1 MAKKII
7 VRLAVVGLLAGI
19 IISSFFHCTVG
30 ILVITILLLALIC
43 WIGKRRQYIVLL
55 LFFLLGWWRTNLM
68 IVQRPAMTKSLDIEA
83 VVEYRD
89 FVADQQKLRLRS
101 LTSPLPGAVIA
112 SVAHF
117 PVYNVGDIMRLRC
130 TPQSSVAGS
139 DIRLLRRDQMQ
150 GVAVRCRTSQ
160 VTFIRYQ
167 ASWSTPFFR
176 FKDYIITTYDHLL
189 PGPVAGLMQ
198 AMIVNERGGVS
209 DDTTTNFSRSGLSHV
224 VAISGMNMTLLII
237 AGRSFLTALGLRR
250 KYSSSLLIVVLILYV
265 MIIGSPASAVR
276 AAVMSSTLLI
286 AQLVRRPV
294 DIMHLLTLVAGVL
307 AIINPL
313 AVVYDVGW
321 QLSFLALTGLV
332 WWTPWWTKVLSSVPE
347 RWSLRELMSATLAAQ
362 MFTWPLILYYFQ
374 VWPLWFLPANI
385 VVVPLVGPIMIIGLL
400 LPLIWWV
407 PVIGSAASLIITLM
421 IRWVLL
427 VVTLVG
433 TARWSV
439 LPLPFSVVALIF
451 SAGAMII
458 ITKLINEK
466 IYRH

>member
-7 VRLAVVGLLAGI
+7 IRLAVIGLLTGI
-19 IISSFFHCTVG
+19 IVSSFFHTP
-30 ILVITILLLALIC
+30 IITLAIVVSSLSLIC
-43 WIGKRRQYIVLL
+43 WVSEKRKYIVVL
-55 LFFLLGWWRTNLM
+55 LFFVLGYWRTALM
-68 IVQRPAMTKSLDIEA
+68 INDQPIFDQPLELDA
-83 VVEYRD
+83 SVEYRD
-89 FVADQQKLRLRS
+89 FDADQQRLRLQAMHHQVS
-101 LTSPLPGAVIA
+101 GAIIVT
-112 SVAHF
+112 VPHY
-117 PVYNVGDIMRLRC
+117 PVYQVGDQVHVNC
-130 TPQSSVAGS
+130 QPQPPGDTS

-150 GVAVRCRTSQ
+150 AVAIRCRRAKLTLVSHHINW
-160 VTFIRYQ
+160 T
-167 ASWSTPFFR
+167 TPFFR
-176 FKDYIITTYDHLL
+176 FKDYIIVTYDRVL

-209 DDTTTNFSRSGLSHV
+209 DETTTNFSRSGLSHV

-237 AGRSFLTALGLRR
+237 AGRSLLSALGMRR
-250 KYSSSLLIVVLILYV
+250 TPGAILLIAVLILYV
-265 MIIGSPASAVR
+265 MIIGAPASAVR

-321 QLSFLALTGLV
+321 QLSFLALLGLI
-332 WWTPWWTKVLSSVPE
+332 WWTPWWTQVLVWVTE

-407 PVIGSAASLIITLM
+407 PVIGAVASLIITMM
-421 IRWVLL
+421 IRWVLW

-433 TARWSV
+433 TAHWSV
-439 LPLPFSVVALIF
+439 VPLPFSLVALIF

-458 ITKLINEK
+458 ITQLINEK
-466 IYRH
+466 ISCH